1 MKWIFNL
8 ETQISTQTSDEMQE
22 TAKQEWQTPQLMHI
36 ELEETESG
44 VVPNAFVEG
53 FCDCLLS

>member
-1 MKWIFNL
+1 M

>member
-1 MKWIFNL
+1 MEN
-8 ETQISTQTSDEMQE
+8 QIAIQTSGEMQE

-44 VVPNAFVEG
+44 LNPNAVVEG